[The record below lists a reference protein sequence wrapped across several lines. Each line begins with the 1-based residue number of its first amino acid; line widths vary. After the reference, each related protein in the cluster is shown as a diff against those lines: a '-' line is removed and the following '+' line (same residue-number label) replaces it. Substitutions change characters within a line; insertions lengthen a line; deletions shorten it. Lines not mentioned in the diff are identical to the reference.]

1 MSGQPHDAL
10 FKAVFLQAEHAA
22 GLLATLVPAAFSERA
37 DWSTLSVLPGTY
49 IDERLAERRSD
60 LLFSVAMRGGRTT
73 LIYVL
78 LEHQSEPDR
87 WMPLRLLGY
96 LHRVWEAWL
105 REHATARQLPAVLPV
120 VVHHGQSGWTAAASL
135 SELYDLDAETLELLA
150 PHLPELRFL
159 LDDLGAM
166 PMELLEQRPM
176 TDYGRLALLLL
187 KRVRQSPDLV
197 ADLWR
202 WMEMAARV
210 LRRPAGRE
218 ALALLL
224 VYILTVLDTVPEGLP
239 AALEEGLG
247 SEGREAYMSA
257 AQKLIDQGR
266 TEGRKE
272 GRTEG
277 RKEGRLEGRAEGR
290 AEMLLEQVAARFG
303 APPPAI
309 AARVRAAS
317 VEELG
322 RWAERILAATSV
334 EDLFGA

>member
-1 MSGQPHDAL
+1 
-10 FKAVFLQAEHAA
+10 
-22 GLLATLVPAAFSERA
+22 
-37 DWSTLSVLPGTY
+37 
-49 IDERLAERRSD
+49 
-60 LLFSVAMRGGRTT
+60 
-73 LIYVL
+73 
-78 LEHQSEPDR
+78 
-87 WMPLRLLGY
+87 MPLRLLGY
-96 LHRVWEAWL
+96 LHRIWEGWL
-105 REHATARQLPAVLPV
+105 REHATARQLPAALPV
-120 VVHHGQSGWTAAASL
+120 VVHHGESGWTAAASL
-135 SELYDLDAETLELLA
+135 SDLYDLDAETLDLLA

-159 LDDLGAM
+159 LDDLGGM

-187 KRVRQSPDLV
+187 KRVRQSPDVV

-218 ALALLL
+218 ALTLLL
-224 VYILTVLDTVPEGLP
+224 VYILDVLDTVPEGLP

-247 SEGREAYMSA
+247 REGRDAYMSA

-266 TEGRKE
+266 SEGRKE
-272 GRTEG
+272 GRSEG
-277 RKEGRLEGRAEGR
+277 RKEGRSEGRKEGR
-290 AEMLLEQVAARFG
+290 SEGRKEGRIEGRVEGQAEMLLRQVAARFG

-322 RWAERILAATSV
+322 GWAERILTAASV
-334 EDLFGA
+334 EDLFGDG